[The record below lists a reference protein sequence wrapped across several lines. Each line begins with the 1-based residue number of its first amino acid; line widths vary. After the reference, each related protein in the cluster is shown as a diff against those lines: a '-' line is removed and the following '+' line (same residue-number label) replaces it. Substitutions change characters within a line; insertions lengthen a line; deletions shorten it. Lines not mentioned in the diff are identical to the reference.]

1 MSRAGQGCSD
11 QSLARNDPMY
21 GTASAG
27 SSWLLLELSGG
38 WGRSAFLDSPA
49 CIDPKLGLAVVRRA
63 EAAGMRIA
71 AIRKHGRRA
80 ATPRWRW
87 FVAQCAVGG
96 EALHGGEVTDPREYL
111 DIALDG
117 SDGTAST
124 DPLVAVCA
132 HGRHDMC
139 CAVRGR
145 SAAAAIS
152 AAYPEFAWEC
162 SHLGGDRFAATMLV
176 LPAGLCYGR
185 VDQAD
190 AAGLVSRY
198 LDGRLD
204 NRFLRG
210 RTSLPHA
217 VQAAQHF
224 AREEFGDDRIAAFP
238 PLSAEPGDGTI
249 RVVLD
254 ADPAPVEVVLNEELS
269 EPLLSQCHA
278 TVPGRVRVYTLASLT
293 TAGSRPSPPDPS
305 AAE

>member
-1 MSRAGQGCSD
+1 MSRSGDGCSD

-27 SSWLLLELSGG
+27 KSWLLLELCGG
-38 WGRSAFLDSPA
+38 WGPSAFLESPA
-49 CIDPKLGLAVVRRA
+49 SIDPKLGLAIVRRA

-71 AIRKHGRRA
+71 AIRRHGRRPD
-80 ATPRWRW
+80 TPRWRW
-87 FVAQCAVGG
+87 FVAQCEIGS
-96 EALHGGEVTDPREYL
+96 EALYGGEVDDPRGYL
-111 DIALDG
+111 DLALDG
-117 SDGTAST
+117 SDGTASP

-145 SAAAAIS
+145 SAAASI
-152 AAYPEFAWEC
+152 AATYPELAWEC

-176 LPAGLCYGR
+176 LPIGLCYGR
-185 VDQAD
+185 VDSTD
-190 AAGLVSRY
+190 AAALIGRY

-204 NRFLRG
+204 DQLLRG
-210 RTSLPHA
+210 RTSLPHS

-224 AREEFGDDRIAAFP
+224 AREEFGDDRIEAYP
-238 PLSAEPGDGTI
+238 PLAVEPGDSTT
-249 RVVLD
+249 RVVLG
-254 ADPAPVEVVLNEELS
+254 ADPDPIEVVLNEELS

-278 TVPGRVRVYTLASLT
+278 KVPGRVRVYTLASLR
-293 TAGSRPSPPDPS
+293 TAGNHPSPPDPN

>member
-27 SSWLLLELSGG
+27 TSWLLLELSGG
-38 WGRSAFLDSPA
+38 WGPSAFLQSPA

-71 AIRKHGRRA
+71 AIRKHGRRTA
-80 ATPRWRW
+80 APRWRW
-87 FVAQCAVGG
+87 FVAQCAVGS
-96 EALHGGEVTDPREYL
+96 EALYGGEVDDPRGYL
-111 DIALDG
+111 ELALDG

-124 DPLVAVCA
+124 DPFVAVCA

-145 SAAAAIS
+145 SAAAAID

-176 LPAGLCYGR
+176 LPTGLCYGR
-185 VDQAD
+185 VDSTD
-190 AAGLVSRY
+190 AAELVGRY
-198 LDGRLD
+198 LDGRLND
-204 NRFLRG
+204 EFLRG
-210 RTSLPHA
+210 RTSLPHP

-224 AREEFGDDRIAAFP
+224 ARAEFGDDRIDAFP
-238 PLSAEPGDGTI
+238 PLDIEPGDGTV
-249 RVVLD
+249 RVVLG
-254 ADPAPVEVVLNEELS
+254 ADPPVEVVLNEELS

-278 TVPGRVRVYTLASLT
+278 KTPGRVRVYTLASLRT
-293 TAGSRPSPPDPS
+293 VESRLSPPDPS

>member
-27 SSWLLLELSGG
+27 TSWLLLELAGG

-49 CIDPKLGLAVVRRA
+49 CIDPALGLAVVRRA

-71 AIRKHGRRA
+71 AIRKHGRRE

-87 FVAQCAVGG
+87 FVAHCAVGS
-96 EALHGGEVTDPREYL
+96 EALYSGEVAGPREYL
-111 DIALDG
+111 DLALDG

-145 SAAAAIS
+145 AATAAIS

-176 LPAGLCYGR
+176 LPEGLCYGR
-185 VDQAD
+185 ADQAD
-190 AAGLVSRY
+190 APELVSRY
-198 LDGRLD
+198 LDGRLVD
-204 NRFLRG
+204 RFLRG

-224 AREEFGDDRIAAFP
+224 AREAFDDDRIAAFP
-238 PLSAEPGDGTI
+238 PLSVEPGDGTV

-254 ADPAPVEVVLNEELS
+254 AEPDPVEVVLNEELS
-269 EPLLSQCHA
+269 EPLLSQCDA
-278 TVPGRVRVYTLASLT
+278 TVPGRVRIYTLASLT
-293 TAGSRPSPPDPS
+293 TAGSRLSPPGPS